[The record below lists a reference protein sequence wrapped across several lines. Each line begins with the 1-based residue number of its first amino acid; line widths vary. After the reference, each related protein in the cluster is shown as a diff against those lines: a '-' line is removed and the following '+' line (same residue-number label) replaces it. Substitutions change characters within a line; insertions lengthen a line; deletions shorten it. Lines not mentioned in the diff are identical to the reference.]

1 MYWILVL
8 ELMEW
13 IRRHVYGIFFM
24 VLIALTL
31 FCRYMIL
38 ATTTVS
44 IFVKFVFY
52 VSDMLMDGQWE
63 RKAVYTF
70 YLELI
75 RDLLHLSMY
84 LCFFLVIFM

>member
-1 MYWILVL
+1 MSFNFRL
-8 ELMEW
+8 
-13 IRRHVYGIFFM
+13 
-24 VLIALTL
+24 
-31 FCRYMIL
+31 RYMIL

-44 IFVKFVFY
+44 TFVKYVFY
-52 VSDMLMDGQWE
+52 VSDMLMEGQWE
-63 RKAVYTF
+63 KKPVYTF